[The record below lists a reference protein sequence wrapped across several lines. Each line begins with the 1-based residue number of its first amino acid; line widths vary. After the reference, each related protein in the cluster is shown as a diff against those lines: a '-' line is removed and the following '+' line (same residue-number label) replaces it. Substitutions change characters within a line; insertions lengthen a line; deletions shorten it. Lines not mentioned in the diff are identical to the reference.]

1 MNLRI
6 GAGIVLTMGLATAVF
21 TACSKEAETHPTI
34 TAEENTLKIA
44 CPPSLQTTVPITALA
59 FFDAWCNSNGRLKSI
74 WQSCYGGGAYP
85 ICTDKF
91 GNPRPV
97 SIVNSSVWCVA
108 LDDLGIQP
116 SAITYAQQRAII
128 DYAKA
133 QANAARPTCSAG
145 GLMKLWDLHFCR
157 DTNYPETA
165 ICFTASYYCCL

>member
-1 MNLRI
+1 MLLTTGI
-6 GAGIVLTMGLATAVF
+6 GIAIF
-21 TACSKEAETHPTI
+21 TACTKEAEPAPNRTG
-34 TAEENTLKIA
+34 EENVLKIT

-85 ICTDKF
+85 FCTDRN

-97 SIVNSSVWCVA
+97 SIVNSSVLCVQLA
-108 LDDLGIQP
+108 DLGIQP

-145 GLMKLWDLHFCR
+145 GLMNLWDLHFCR
-157 DTNYPETA
+157 DTNLPETA